1 MSKKKLVKKISPC
14 IGVCKLDVKSNLCVG
29 CLGSADEIAKWPQLD
44 NEKALKIMEEIK
56 YRYLTEKVSN

>member
-14 IGVCKLDVKSNLCVG
+14 IGVCKLDVTNNLCVG
-29 CLGSADEIAKWPQLD
+29 CLRSADEIAKWAQLD

>member
-1 MSKKKLVKKISPC
+1 MSKKKLIKKISPC
-14 IGVCKLDVKSNLCVG
+14 IGICKLDVNSNLCIG
-29 CLGSADEIAKWPQLD
+29 CFRSADEIAKWPQLD